1 MKQGKAVTEPIMVE
15 VLSIMLTV
23 QTVECPNCR
32 ISFMDIPRECNLLDR
47 EIEEYPED
55 LKEQVVRLSDWIRE
69 LIQLYP
75 NQIQV
80 KVIDALSPL
89 GLYKK
94 LRYRIKEFPTFIVD
108 HRETYSG
115 WDKKALEAIL
125 KQHLQLRAA

>member
-1 MKQGKAVTEPIMVE
+1 
-15 VLSIMLTV
+15 
-23 QTVECPNCR
+23 
-32 ISFMDIPRECNLLDR
+32 MDIPRECNLLDR

-94 LRYRIKEFPTFIVD
+94 LRYRIKEFPIDWTCDRDSRLSPTRSSWSVLSELLTI
-108 HRETYSG
+108 R
-115 WDKKALEAIL
+115 KIMARK
-125 KQHLQLRAA
+125 

>member
-1 MKQGKAVTEPIMVE
+1 MKEGGAATGPIMIE
-15 VLSIMLTV
+15 VLSVMLTV

-32 ISFMDIPRECNLLDR
+32 ISFMDIPRERNLLDR
-47 EIEEYPED
+47 EIEEYPQDLED
-55 LKEQVVRLSDWIRE
+55 QVVRLSDWIRE
-69 LIQLYP
+69 LIRLYP

-94 LRYRIKEFPTFIVD
+94 LRYRIKKFPTVIVD

-125 KQHLQLRAA
+125 NQHPELRTA